1 MEHFCEAL
9 REASLFFLQT
19 KIQVYEPIR
28 TKTVLSKNRLVT
40 QQKSFILAKETESSL
55 LLKKEKDKIKII
67 YLYLNLTII

>member
-1 MEHFCEAL
+1 VKRFEKL
-9 REASLFFLQT
+9 LFFLQT

>member
-1 MEHFCEAL
+1 MKRFEKL
-9 REASLFFLQT
+9 LFFLQT

-67 YLYLNLTII
+67 YLYLNLTIV

>member
-1 MEHFCEAL
+1 MKRFEKL
-9 REASLFFLQT
+9 LFFLQT